1 MYFYQIKCCF
11 QYSKRLHEQKNITTI
26 NSVTNTWSIQ
36 QTPMFHGCTITNKQ
50 NVEPWKLS
58 TSWGH
63 TKVLFT
69 CCLHLNYWNC
79 FANPLFYYVIYH
91 FLFMQPF
98 WVLKTAFNLVKI
110 QLLFRIIPL
119 IHWSVMFCRPSFNRF
134 WGLKYIPRLFSEYML
149 TFRVEEPMKICVTN

>member
-1 MYFYQIKCCF
+1 MPTPYYIYIYITDLVYYTIFIGSSTLNVSIYSENRRGIYFSPQKRWKHGRQNITLHWINGIIPNNKCIF
-11 QYSKRLHEQKNITTI
+11 TKLNAVFILKTAAWTKKNITTV

-69 CCLHLNYWNC
+69 CC
-79 FANPLFYYVIYH
+79 
-91 FLFMQPF
+91 
-98 WVLKTAFNLVKI
+98 
-110 QLLFRIIPL
+110 
-119 IHWSVMFCRPSFNRF
+119 
-134 WGLKYIPRLFSEYML
+134 
-149 TFRVEEPMKICVTN
+149 